1 MVDYELQNGQEDY
14 ERSYGV
20 IGCMIYFLWSATALN
35 SLVMIA
41 FIQAKKIWKR
51 NWGIFA
57 LLFQGICVI
66 IIPSIILGLCIHFND
81 SGLKSFGAFIDATAY
96 IQGEIWT
103 LNFSNESDYFILL
116 YFILTLIIFLVLG
129 FACLIYNALTTYKD
143 IRVKDMGMPG
153 VAASYQIIS
162 SLELNLFKY
171 KVAFI
176 PFGFYMIA
184 GYLFIDSQVSND
196 YEESRQAYYL
206 IPLAF
211 LLISNVYFAYLFC
224 KISFRKYEA
233 NSFLRRFKHFKQPSI
248 HSIYTLSDG
257 RVTMSSTLRDEYVQ
271 DFVKHVANQS
281 LHDGTESTS
290 IPMMTTFRGSQL
302 GRKEEVSLEKCDEID
317 NQISE
322 IHRKQHR
329 ASISDHSLIEQLEE
343 DSDQEDYKKLASIL
357 STHHST
363 PSKNPSND
371 DIHLNNSKCNFSKEL
386 DELDSEAI
394 DLINE
399 IVSLCDTDYSKKGK
413 SQSVNNNINEINVP
427 DPLPESNGIKSRE
440 GCHIKSNNETQRV
453 KSIDKSPNKQ
463 KNKAKRPK
471 SKPPSVLKAIPP
483 PVVQKVNKED
493 SLTKSPIQNENT
505 NGKNFER
512 ALPGICIPLKEPPKD
527 KLRSI
532 DQKEKDLNTEYSS
545 FLTEILETFES
556 LRTTQPYKELRT
568 TKNKNPQADTNVR
581 ITLPTILEE
590 PSPNELNSFKNPSCS
605 YEYETSNPSE
615 SGTEI
620 VKINYITDSQ
630 SSPVPLIQNT
640 SSAESSSSDSEEIF
654 FEAYEGRLNT
664 WELDLEPLPTKQIAD
679 PAIVTEELDISE
691 SKNPLNDVFSSYAK
705 RQLAIRRKNK
715 EFLRD
720 VELG

>member
-1 MVDYELQNGQEDY
+1 MMRGQWVSQAQTYSVLSLLCLLDYIEHCNVYLLIYHYKNSKTKTKIHQRTFRIS
-14 ERSYGV
+14 RSYGV

-41 FIQAKKIWKR
+41 FIQAKKIWKK

-171 KVAFI
+171 KVAFV

-211 LLISNVYFAYLFC
+211 LLISNV
-224 KISFRKYEA
+224 
-233 NSFLRRFKHFKQPSI
+233 
-248 HSIYTLSDG
+248 IYTLSDG

-343 DSDQEDYKKLASIL
+343 DSDQEDYKKIASIL

-440 GCHIKSNNETQRV
+440 GCHIKSNNETQR
-453 KSIDKSPNKQ
+453 
-463 KNKAKRPK
+463 AKRPK

-568 TKNKNPQADTNVR
+568 TKKQKSTGG
-581 ITLPTILEE
+581 
-590 PSPNELNSFKNPSCS
+590 
-605 YEYETSNPSE
+605 YEC
-615 SGTEI
+615 TEI

-679 PAIVTEELDISE
+679 PAIVTEELDILE

>member
-1 MVDYELQNGQEDY
+1 MQQLHIRDLLT
-14 ERSYGV
+14 RSYGV

-41 FIQAKKIWKR
+41 FIQAKKIWKK

-153 VAASYQIIS
+153 
-162 SLELNLFKY
+162 
-171 KVAFI
+171 
-176 PFGFYMIA
+176 
-184 GYLFIDSQVSND
+184 
-196 YEESRQAYYL
+196 
-206 IPLAF
+206 
-211 LLISNVYFAYLFC
+211 LISNVYFAYLFC

-322 IHRKQHR
+322 IQRKQHR

-343 DSDQEDYKKLASIL
+343 DSDQEDYKKIASIL

-590 PSPNELNSFKNPSCS
+590 PSPNELNSFRNPSCS

-679 PAIVTEELDISE
+679 PAIVTEELDILE
-691 SKNPLNDVFSSYAK
+691 SKNPLNDAS
-705 RQLAIRRKNK
+705 NNT
-715 EFLRD
+715 
-720 VELG
+720 